1 MAKKKIKMKN
11 IKCAFTF
18 MILLF
23 ASIQIN
29 AKIKLP
35 ALFSDNMM
43 LQQKSNAPMWGW
55 AGKNGNITI
64 KTSWNS
70 KIYKAKADHQGK
82 WKVALQTP
90 TAGGP
95 FTIEVTE
102 GTEKVIVKNVLI
114 GEVWLCSGQS
124 NMEMPLKGFQG
135 QPVKNGNEIIVRS
148 TNKNIRL
155 ITIPRATVLEPL
167 DDFEG
172 KWETALPKSTAN
184 FSATAWYFGSLLQ
197 EVLDV
202 PVGLI
207 HVSYG
212 GSSMEAW
219 MNQEMLKDFASAK
232 IPTKKEDLAKDP
244 NRVATTLFNGMLS
257 PVIGYGI
264 KGCIWYQ
271 GESNYERGDEYAAL
285 MKKMVSS
292 WRTLWKQGDFPFY
305 YAQIAPFNYA
315 TFHPK
320 DYLEKYNSAYLR
332 EAQLKA
338 VKEIP
343 NSAMAVL
350 MDVGEENSIHP
361 MDKEKGG
368 NRLAFQALA
377 RTYGIE
383 GFEFESPKYKSMEI
397 KDNSVTVSFDD
408 AANGITAYD
417 KEVTGFELAG
427 EDKVFYPAKTVVRR
441 KSVVLTSDKVAKP
454 VAVRYLFK
462 DFAKAELFSAGGLPV
477 SSFRTDEW

>member
-1 MAKKKIKMKN
+1 MKN
-11 IKCAFTF
+11 IKHTIIA
-18 MILLF
+18 IVLLLGSF
-23 ASIQIN
+23 QIN

-55 AGKNGNITI
+55 AEKNENLSI
-64 KTSWNS
+64 KTSWDS
-70 KIYKAKADHQGK
+70 KTYKTKADNQGK
-82 WKVALQTP
+82 WKVELQTP
-90 TAGGP
+90 VAGGP
-95 FTIEVTE
+95 FTIEVTQ
-102 GTEKVIVKNVLI
+102 GKEKIVIKNVLI

-135 QPVKNGNEIIVRS
+135 QPVKNGNEIIVKS
-148 TNKNIRL
+148 TNSNIRL

-172 KWETALPKSTAN
+172 KWETASPKSTAN

-197 EVLDV
+197 EVLQV

-219 MNQEMLKDFASAK
+219 MNQEMLKDFESAK
-232 IPTKKEDLAKDP
+232 IPTKKEDLAKNP
-244 NRVATTLFNGMLS
+244 NRVPTTLFNGMLS

-271 GESNYERGDEYAAL
+271 GESNYERASEYTAL

-292 WRTLWKQGDFPFY
+292 WRGLWKQGDFPFY

-315 TFHPK
+315 QFHPK
-320 DYLEKYNSAYLR
+320 DNLEKYNSAYLR

-338 VKEIP
+338 SAAIP
-343 NSAMAVL
+343 NSGMAVL
-350 MDVGEENSIHP
+350 MDIGVENNIHP

-377 RTYGIE
+377 KTYGME

-408 AANGITAYD
+408 VANGITSYD

-427 EDKVFYPAKTVVRR
+427 EDKIFYPAKTVVRR
-441 KSVVLTSDKVAKP
+441 KSVVLTSDKVTKP
-454 VAVRYLFK
+454 VAIRYLFK
-462 DFAKAELFSAGGLPV
+462 DFAKAELFGTGGLPI

>member
-1 MAKKKIKMKN
+1 MKKSI
-11 IKCAFTF
+11 IVLLA
-18 MILLF
+18 ILANF
-23 ASIQIN
+23 QIN

-35 ALFSDNMM
+35 ALFTDNMM
-43 LQQKSNAPMWGW
+43 LQQKSNAPIWGW
-55 AGKNGNITI
+55 AEKNANIVI
-64 KTSWNS
+64 KTSWDS
-70 KIYKAKADHQGK
+70 KTYKVKADNSGK
-82 WKVALQTP
+82 WKTELQTSDF
-90 TAGGP
+90 GGP
-95 FTIEVTE
+95 YTIEVSE
-102 GTEKVIVKNVLI
+102 GNEKVTIKNVLL

-167 DDFEG
+167 QDFEG
-172 KWETALPKSTAN
+172 KWEEASPKSTSR

-197 EVLDV
+197 EVLNV

-219 MNQEMLKDFASAK
+219 MNKEMLKDFASAK
-232 IPTKKEDLAKDP
+232 IPTTKEELAKDP
-244 NRVATTLFNGMLS
+244 NRVPTTLFNGMLS

-271 GESNYERGDEYAAL
+271 GESNYERANEYTAL

-292 WRTLWKQGDFPFY
+292 WRTLWNQGDFPFY
-305 YAQIAPFNYA
+305 FAQIAPFNYA
-315 TFHPK
+315 SFHPK
-320 DYLEKYNSAYLR
+320 DYQEKYNSAYLR
-332 EAQLKA
+332 EAQFKA
-338 VKEIP
+338 STAIP

-383 GFEFESPKYKSMEI
+383 GLEFESPKYKSMEI
-397 KDNSVTVSFDD
+397 KDGAVTVSFDD
-408 AANGITAYD
+408 VNNGITSYE
-417 KEVTGFELAG
+417 KEVMGFEIAG
-427 EDKVFYPAKTVVRR
+427 ADKVFYPAKTVVRR
-441 KSVVLTSDKVAKP
+441 KSVVLTSDKVKNP
-454 VAVRYLFK
+454 VAVRYLWK
-462 DFAKAELFSAGGLPV
+462 DFAKAELFSTGGLPV

>member
-1 MAKKKIKMKN
+1 
-11 IKCAFTF
+11 
-18 MILLF
+18 MINFRNHIIAIVLLLTSF
-23 ASIQIN
+23 QIN

-55 AGKNGNITI
+55 ASTNANVTI
-64 KTSWNS
+64 KTSWNA
-70 KIYKAKADHQGK
+70 KIYKLKADNLGK
-82 WKVALQTP
+82 WKTELQTP
-90 TAGGP
+90 SFGGP
-95 FTIEVTE
+95 FTIEVSE
-102 GTEKVIVKNVLI
+102 GSEKVVVKNVLI

-135 QPVKNGNEIIVRS
+135 QPVKNGNETIVRS
-148 TNKNIRL
+148 TNSNIRL
-155 ITIPRATVLEPL
+155 ITVPRTTVLEPK

-172 KWETALPKSTAN
+172 KWETASPKSTAN

-197 EVLDV
+197 EVLGV

-232 IPTKKEDLAKDP
+232 IPTKKEELAKDP
-244 NRVATTLFNGMLS
+244 NRVPTTLFNGMLS

-271 GESNYERGDEYAAL
+271 GESNYERASEYTAL
-285 MKKMVSS
+285 MKKMVNS
-292 WRTLWKQGDFPFY
+292 WRGLWNQGDFPFY

-315 TFHPK
+315 QFHPK
-320 DYLEKYNSAYLR
+320 DNLEKYNSAYLR

-338 VKEIP
+338 TKEIP
-343 NSAMAVL
+343 NSGMAVL
-350 MDVGEENSIHP
+350 MDVGEENNIHP

-377 RTYGIE
+377 KTYGIE

-397 KDNSVTVSFDD
+397 KDSSVTVSFDNVE
-408 AANGITAYD
+408 NGITAYD

-427 EDKVFYPAKTVVRR
+427 EDKIFYPAKTVVRR

-454 VAVRYLFK
+454 VAIRYLFK
-462 DFAKAELFSAGGLPV
+462 DFAKAELFSGGGLPV

>member
-1 MAKKKIKMKN
+1 MNKFRNHIIAIV
-11 IKCAFTF
+11 
-18 MILLF
+18 LLLGSF
-23 ASIQIN
+23 QIN

-43 LQQKSNAPMWGW
+43 LQQKTNAPIWGW
-55 AGKNGNITI
+55 AEKNANIVI

-70 KIYKAKADHQGK
+70 KIYKAKSDASGK
-82 WKVALQTP
+82 WKTELQTP
-90 TAGGP
+90 SFGGP
-95 FTIEVTE
+95 FTIEVSE
-102 GTEKVIVKNVLI
+102 GSEKVVVKNVLI

-124 NMEMPLKGFQG
+124 NMEMPLEGFPG

-167 DDFEG
+167 DNFEG
-172 KWETALPKSTAN
+172 KWETASPKSTAN

-197 EVLDV
+197 EVLNV

-232 IPTKKEDLAKDP
+232 IPTTKEDLAKDP
-244 NRVATTLFNGMLS
+244 NRVPTTLFNGMLS

-271 GESNYERGDEYAAL
+271 GESNYERASEYTAL

-292 WRTLWKQGDFPFY
+292 WRALWKQGDFPFY

-315 TFHPK
+315 QFHPK
-320 DYLEKYNSAYLR
+320 DNLEKYNSAYLR

-338 VKEIP
+338 SKEIS
-343 NSAMAVL
+343 NSGMAVL
-350 MDVGEENSIHP
+350 MDIGEENSIHP

-368 NRLAFQALA
+368 SRLAYLALA
-377 RTYGIE
+377 KTYGIE
-383 GFEFESPKYKSMEI
+383 GFEFESPKFKAMEI
-397 KDNSVTVSFDD
+397 KDNAVTVSFDD
-408 AANGITAYD
+408 APNGITAYG
-417 KEVTGFELAG
+417 KEVTGFEIAG
-427 EDKVFYPAKTVVRR
+427 EDKVFYPAKTEVRR
-441 KSVVLTSDKVAKP
+441 KSVVLTSDKVTKP
-454 VAVRYLFK
+454 IAVRYLFK
-462 DFAKAELFSAGGLPV
+462 DFAKAELFSTGGLPI

>member
-1 MAKKKIKMKN
+1 MRNLKECI
-11 IKCAFTF
+11 ITVF
-18 MILLF
+18 LLL

-55 AGKNGNITI
+55 AEKNGNVTI

-70 KIYKAKADHQGK
+70 KIYKAKADNQGK

-90 TAGGP
+90 IAGGP

-102 GTEKVIVKNVLI
+102 GTEKVILKNVLI

-167 DDFEG
+167 DNFEG
-172 KWETALPKSTAN
+172 KWETTSPKSTAN

-219 MNQEMLKDFASAK
+219 MNQEMLIDFASAK

-271 GESNYERGDEYAAL
+271 GESNYERADEYAAL

-315 TFHPK
+315 SFHPK

-338 VKEIP
+338 AKEIP

-350 MDVGEENSIHP
+350 MDVGEENNIHP

-397 KDNSVTVSFDD
+397 KDGSVTISFDD
-408 AANGITAYD
+408 VTNGITSYD

-454 VAVRYLFK
+454 VAVRYLWK

>member
-1 MAKKKIKMKN
+1 MKI
-11 IKCAFTF
+11 IRHTF
-18 MILLF
+18 IAIAMLLGSF
-23 ASIQIN
+23 QIN

-43 LQQKSNAPMWGW
+43 LQQKSNAPIWGW
-55 AGKNGNITI
+55 ANANENLSV
-64 KTSWNS
+64 KTAWDS
-70 KIYKAKADHQGK
+70 KIYKTKADNQGK
-82 WKVALQTP
+82 WKLSLTTP
-90 TAGGP
+90 KAGGP
-95 FTIEVTE
+95 FTIEVTQ
-102 GTEKVIVKNVLI
+102 GKEKVVVKNVLI

-124 NMEMPLKGFQG
+124 NMEMPLKGFPG
-135 QPVKNGNEIIVRS
+135 QPVRNGNEIIVKS
-148 TNKNIRL
+148 TNSNIHF
-155 ITIPRATVLEPL
+155 ITVPRATVLEPL
-167 DDFEG
+167 DDFAG
-172 KWETALPKSTAN
+172 KWEMASPKSTAN

-197 EVLDV
+197 EVLQV

-232 IPTKKEDLAKDP
+232 IPTKKEELAKDP

-271 GESNYERGDEYAAL
+271 GESNYERASEYTAL
-285 MKKMVSS
+285 MQKMVSS
-292 WRTLWKQGDFPFY
+292 WRGLWKQGDFPFY

-315 TFHPK
+315 QFHPK
-320 DYLEKYNSAYLR
+320 DNLEKYNSAYLR

-338 VKEIP
+338 SAAIP
-343 NSAMAVL
+343 NSGMAVL

-368 NRLAFQALA
+368 SRLAYLALA
-377 RTYGIE
+377 KTYGIE
-383 GFEFESPKYKSMEI
+383 GFEFESPKYKAMEI
-397 KDNSVTVSFDD
+397 KENSVTVSFDD
-408 AANGITAYD
+408 APNGITSYG
-417 KEVTGFELAG
+417 KEVTGFEIAG
-427 EDKVFYPAKTVVRR
+427 EDKVFYPAKTEVRR
-441 KSVVLTSDKVAKP
+441 KSVVLTSDKVTKP
-454 VAVRYLFK
+454 IAVRYLFK
-462 DFAKAELFSAGGLPV
+462 DFAKAELFSTGGLPI